1 MPFMK
6 KAAALYSIFVG
17 VSMLGMWTLFYVA
30 GAIPELA
37 TEPARILLHMAAEAL
52 TGIALVAAGWG
63 LLRGKTWGRT
73 LYLLATGALIYTLI
87 QSPGYYLQLGVM
99 GFVAMFA
106 MLLLVTL
113 GFLARMSREA

>member
-1 MPFMK
+1 
-6 KAAALYSIFVG
+6 
-17 VSMLGMWTLFYVA
+17 MLGMWTMFYVT
-30 GAIPELA
+30 GSIPELA

-52 TGIALVAAGWG
+52 TGGALIAAGWG
-63 LLRGKTWGRT
+63 LLTGRAWGCP

-106 MLLLVTL
+106 LLLLATL
-113 GFLARMSREA
+113 GFLAIVAKEI